1 MLKQKVLE
9 YLRGANGYLSGQEIS
24 HRCGVSRTAVWKAV
38 ESLRQDGYIID
49 SVTRRGYRLVQ
60 ATPALCSVELLA
72 ALPADFPWRDRIQVF
87 DCVDSTNTV
96 AKRLAAQGAPAG
108 TTIVADHQTGGR
120 GRLGRSFQ
128 SPAGLGTYLSIILRP
143 NAKPE
148 QLMTLTAMIAEAVC
162 EAVEQACQL
171 RPQIKWANDLLFQKR
186 KICGILTELSVEA
199 ESGLV
204 QYAVVGIGMNC
215 NQRPEDFPPELQKTA
230 ISLSMALGHTVN
242 RNLVAAAQI
251 ASLCNL
257 AQHLPDDGQWPWLE
271 QYTHDCITIG
281 KDVRIIQG
289 AQARVGHAVGLNE
302 QAALLVAY
310 PDGTEEA
317 VSCGEV
323 SVRGIYGY
331 V

>member
-1 MLKQKVLE
+1 MERCNQPPPDDFPRLWGVEDKLGLYIPKQKGVLALE
-9 YLRGANGYLSGQEIS
+9 GELDISPRRYLSGEL
-24 HRCGVSRTAVWKAV
+24 K
-38 ESLRQDGYIID
+38 SL
-49 SVTRRGYRLVQ
+49 YRLRTGRH
-60 ATPALCSVELLA
+60 TPCSSAAKLHWQLL
-72 ALPADFPWRDRIQVF
+72 LP
-87 DCVDSTNTV
+87 DSTNTV

-120 GRLGRSFQ
+120 GRLGRRFQ

-242 RNLVAAAQI
+242 RNLVAAGRAPCGKRPAGRRLPQVPPPGR
-251 ASLCNL
+251 AGEPPEPCHGPRGGALQKVL
-257 AQHLPDDGQWPWLE
+257 PQGRGVHLHL
-271 QYTHDCITIG
+271 
-281 KDVRIIQG
+281 
-289 AQARVGHAVGLNE
+289 
-302 QAALLVAY
+302 
-310 PDGTEEA
+310 
-317 VSCGEV
+317 
-323 SVRGIYGY
+323 
-331 V
+331 